1 MLLTLQTENH
11 AVFSFVLIYV
21 RYFILKQ
28 YILHRN
34 SVSRCNYPDNA
45 RVKPTPW
52 APTSFQM
59 FDSFILLS

>member
-45 RVKPTPW
+45 RVKPTP
-52 APTSFQM
+52 
-59 FDSFILLS
+59 